1 MVRPD
6 ILYLKQFVQAKT
18 MRPHPMRGPNRLK
31 LGIFSA
37 NADGGLTL
45 TRVPERWRAAWPDV
59 VAVAQMADRAGLEFF
74 LPIARWKG
82 FGGAT
87 NAREWSFETLTEAA
101 ALAGVTEGIALFAT
115 VHVPMVHPVFAAKA
129 LATIDHA
136 SGGRAGLNI
145 VCGWN
150 PEEFSCFGLPMI
162 EDRYGQGLEWFEILS
177 RIYTE
182 PVRFD
187 FSGRYFDLRGVSG
200 LPRPVQQPRPVTLNA
215 GFSPPGR
222 DFAAR
227 AADYLFTTFIDI
239 EAGRAQIAD
248 MHARASAAGRQVGVY
263 TTCHVVCRRSQDEA
277 EAYYEHYAVAMED
290 TEGADHY
297 MRNKEKFSGSHD
309 PAAYR
314 LHRKRFVG
322 GAGTYP
328 LVGSPERIADEL
340 AAISA
345 AGFEGVAISFVNYR
359 DELPYFL
366 ETVLPLLR
374 EMGLRHSNI

>member
-1 MVRPD
+1 MP
-6 ILYLKQFVQAKT
+6 LT
-18 MRPHPMRGPNRLK
+18 HPMRGPNLLK
-31 LGIFSA
+31 LGVFSA

-45 TRVPERWRAAWPDV
+45 TRVPERWRAEWPDV

-74 LPIARWKG
+74 LPIARWRG
-82 FGGAT
+82 FGGVT
-87 NAREWSFETLTEAA
+87 NSREWSFETLTEAA
-101 ALAGVTEGIALFAT
+101 ALAGLTERIALFAT

-150 PEEFSCFGLPMI
+150 PEEFGCFGLEMI
-162 EDRYGQGLEWFEILS
+162 EDRYGQGLEWFEVLT

-182 PVRFD
+182 PAPFD
-187 FSGRYFDLRGVSG
+187 FKGRYYDLRGVSG
-200 LPRPVQQPRPVTLNA
+200 KPLPVQRPRPITLNA

-222 DFAAR
+222 DFAAK
-227 AADYLFTTFIDI
+227 AADCLFTTFVEI
-239 EAGRAQIAD
+239 ASSRAQIDD
-248 MHARASAAGRQVGVY
+248 MRVRAAGTGREVGVY
-263 TTCHVVCRRSQDEA
+263 TTCHVVCRPTQDEA
-277 EAYYEHYAVAMED
+277 EAYYEHYAVEMED
-290 TEGADHY
+290 TAGADYY
-297 MRNKEKFSGSHD
+297 MGNKAKFSGSHD

-328 LVGSPERIADEL
+328 LIGTPLRIAEEL
-340 AAISA
+340 AAISRV
-345 AGFEGVAISFVNYR
+345 GFAGVALSFVNYQN
-359 DELPYFL
+359 ELPYFI

-374 EMGLRHSNI
+374 EAGLREQN